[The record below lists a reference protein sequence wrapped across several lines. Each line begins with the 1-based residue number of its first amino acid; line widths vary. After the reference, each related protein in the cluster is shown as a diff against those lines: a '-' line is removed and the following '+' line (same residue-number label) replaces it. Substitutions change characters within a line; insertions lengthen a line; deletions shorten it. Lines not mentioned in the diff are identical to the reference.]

1 MKNIF
6 GFLFFFNL
14 AITIASAQDVQET
27 RNPAWNISNYISS
40 HTQYNTSKSDK
51 PVIDFEAIDKW
62 IRVGPNE
69 DLSLSP
75 DGKFFAYSI
84 QRSSQWFN
92 VRDSLIVQAINGSW
106 RKSFPGT
113 STPGFFTSDSKQY
126 IFQLNDELS
135 FTPLGGGST
144 NTSKGIV
151 SYKTAPASNNKWL
164 AYQLKDGEGNLVL
177 LNTTTGEE
185 KRFAG
190 VSKYDFDNNGE
201 WLVCQIKGESKE
213 VVMYNLSNGKKLH
226 FNGVIE
232 YKLDETSKVIVLKT
246 IEKTSDENAKSLK
259 YIDLLNGKE
268 NVIWTT
274 KDSSLDITN
283 YSLDGSGK
291 QVAFVIQNNTKVNS
305 IWYYK
310 AGMDVAIQKVSNQAK
325 GIDEG
330 LVIQGALRFTDNG
343 NYILFYLQPV
353 QDDHKTAP
361 DQDAVQLDVWNYKD
375 AILQSAQSRLEKE
388 PRLYAAVIKTEADKV
403 IRLENEYEILCE
415 RSISRKIPGDFVVV
429 GKIVKQLA
437 GDRFWEKNY
446 DKDSYWLVSMLD
458 GSRRLLSTKLEAGI
472 RLDVILF
479 SPDGK
484 YLVYF
489 DPDKDG
495 NYFSYDLQTG
505 RIFNISKGVPSSNL
519 CFKDLFEVPESANI
533 IRLNYGIAGWLNDD
547 KGLLVYDAYDIWQLD
562 LSGNK
567 PAINLT
573 NGRRQNTFF
582 TLINHDRFSA
592 EEIPKFNPAKDSL
605 LLAAYNRN
613 TKYSGFARTA
623 LGIPGNPELLFMGP
637 YFFRRSPN
645 LEGQFHLDEGMNP
658 LKATGS
664 NTWIVKRQ
672 TATDAPNYFVTN
684 DFKTLNRLTDIQ
696 PQKSYNWF
704 TAELHSFKQMDGT
717 TSQGVLYKPEN
728 FDPSK
733 KHPLIISFYFQ
744 KSDQLNQYPTP
755 EYLTCP
761 EIYSNPAWFVSH
773 GYLVF
778 IPDIYFNVEKGW
790 GPSTVNTMDGAA
802 KYLSMLPYVDGK
814 RIGAAGHSNSGRF
827 GYYLLTHSKSFA
839 AMCIGAGTTDLI
851 GTALATN
858 YNIGPFPDASRL
870 KWAEIDAPGT
880 GLGELWKNKEKWMDH
895 NAVLQADKVSS
906 PLLLVHN
913 KGDAVLFS
921 QPVEFFTALRRLEK
935 KAWWLQYDQGDHI
948 LSEDRDKKDLTVR
961 YTQFFD
967 HYLKGA
973 PAPRWMTAGIPYKLK
988 GIERRYEL
996 DPTGTCDLP
1005 DKKECPVCRAWNA
1018 QYKRTPQMFQKPI
1031 SEWKLD
1037 GDLQKQIER
1046 EETTKYNEKMKG
1058 EKN

>member
-1 MKNIF
+1 
-6 GFLFFFNL
+6 
-14 AITIASAQDVQET
+14 
-27 RNPAWNISNYISS
+27 
-40 HTQYNTSKSDK
+40 
-51 PVIDFEAIDKW
+51 VI
-62 IRVGPNE
+62 
-69 DLSLSP
+69 
-75 DGKFFAYSI
+75 
-84 QRSSQWFN
+84 
-92 VRDSLIVQAINGSW
+92 
-106 RKSFPGT
+106 
-113 STPGFFTSDSKQY
+113 
-126 IFQLNDELS
+126 
-135 FTPLGGGST
+135 
-144 NTSKGIV
+144 
-151 SYKTAPASNNKWL
+151 YK
-164 AYQLKDGEGNLVL
+164 
-177 LNTTTGEE
+177 
-185 KRFAG
+185 
-190 VSKYDFDNNGE
+190 
-201 WLVCQIKGESKE
+201 
-213 VVMYNLSNGKKLH
+213 LSNGKKLS
-226 FNGVIE
+226 FKGVID
-232 YKLDETSKVIVLKT
+232 YKFDEASKIIALKT
-246 IEKTSDENAKSLK
+246 AERTLDDNIKSLK
-259 YIDLLNGKE
+259 YVDLLNGEEK
-268 NVIWTT
+268 VIWST
-274 KDSSLDITN
+274 KDNN
-283 YSLDGSGK
+283 YNIINYTIDGSGK
-291 QVAFVIQNNTKVNS
+291 QVAFVIQNNTRVNS

-310 AGMDVAIQKVSNQAK
+310 AGMGVAIQKVNNQAK

-343 NYILFYLQPV
+343 NYIIFYLQPA

-361 DQDAVQLDVWNYKD
+361 DQEAVQLDVWNYKD
-375 AILQSAQSRLEKE
+375 VILQSSQIKLKKE
-388 PRLYAAVIKTEADKV
+388 PRLYAAVIKTESHKV
-403 IRLENEYEILCE
+403 VRLENEYEQL
-415 RSISRKIPGDFVVV
+415 ISRKIPGDFVVV
-429 GKIVKQLA
+429 GKIVKQVA

-446 DKDSYWLVSMLD
+446 DKDNYWLVSMLD

-479 SPDGK
+479 SPSGK
-484 YLVYF
+484 YLLYF
-489 DPDKDG
+489 DPDQG
-495 NYFSYDLQTG
+495 GSYFSYDLQTG
-505 RIFNISKGVPSSNL
+505 RIVNVSKGVPSCDL
-519 CFKDLFEVPESANI
+519 CFKDLFEVPISANKT
-533 IRLNYGIAGWLNDD
+533 RLNYGIAGWLNDD

-573 NGRRQNTFF
+573 NGRRQKTFF
-582 TLINHDRFSA
+582 TLVNHDRISP
-592 EEIPKFNPAKDSL
+592 EEIPIFNPAKDSL
-605 LLAAYNRN
+605 LLTAYNRN
-613 TKYSGFARTA
+613 TKYSGFSRKA
-623 LGIPGNPELLFMGP
+623 LGISGNPELLFMGP

-645 LEGQFHLDEGMNP
+645 LEGQFHLDEGMMP

-684 DFKTLNRLTDIQ
+684 DFKIFNRLTNIQ
-696 PQKSYNWF
+696 PQKSYNWL

-717 TSQGVLYKPEN
+717 ISQGVLYKPEN
-728 FDPSK
+728 FEPSK
-733 KHPLIISFYFQ
+733 KYPLIISFYCQ

-921 QPVEFFTALRRLEK
+921 QPIEFFTALRRLEK

-948 LSEDRDKKDLTVR
+948 LNEERDKKDITVR
-961 YTQFFD
+961 YTQYFD

-973 PAPRWMTAGIPYKLK
+973 PAPRWMTQGIPYKLK
-988 GIERRYEL
+988 QIESRYEL
-996 DPTGTCDLP
+996 DPSGSCDLP
-1005 DKKECPVCRAWNA
+1005 DKIECPICNNGKKYTILLKA
-1018 QYKRTPQMFQKPI
+1018 QK
-1031 SEWKLD
+1031 
-1037 GDLQKQIER
+1037 
-1046 EETTKYNEKMKG
+1046 
-1058 EKN
+1058 